1 MPGGAAARAHRDM
14 PCNDRAKVCLR
25 CEVDLESVDA
35 AREEVNLYV
44 QIISKASLLCRDY
57 PMKAVI
63 ADSDMSDFQATGTA

>member
-44 QIISKASLLCRDY
+44 QIISKSSLY
-57 PMKAVI
+57 AEIIP
-63 ADSDMSDFQATGTA
+63 